1 MHRFFVD
8 DIQELNSRIMI
19 TGSDVNHIRSVLRLR
34 PGDEIQVSDGSTKDY
49 ICSIVSIEEDLV
61 QADIID
67 LLDSNAELPADITL
81 FQGVPK
87 GDKMET
93 IIQKCVEL
101 GVHEIIPV
109 MMDRTIV
116 KLDDKKKDK
125 KISRYMGISE
135 AAAKQSRRVIIPEVS
150 DYMSSKEAI
159 EYASKNMDVILFPYE
174 LAEGM
179 EESRCII
186 NDIVS
191 LVHTSKVPHR
201 DSPSGVLSSKF
212 PQGDCPCGVQVDST
226 DGIKMK
232 IGIFIGPEGGFS
244 ETEADLLKNV
254 GAKIISLGHRILRT
268 ETAGMT
274 VMSIL
279 SFQLDV

>member
-8 DIQELNSRIMI
+8 DIQELNSGVMI
-19 TGSDVNHIRSVLRLR
+19 TGSDVNHIKSVLRLR
-34 PGDEIQVSDGSTKDY
+34 PGDEIQVSDGSSKDY
-49 ICSIVSIEEDLV
+49 ICTIVSIEDDLV

-67 LLDSNAELPADITL
+67 LLDSNAELPSEITL

-101 GVHEIIPV
+101 GVHSIVPV
-109 MMDRTIV
+109 MMERTIV

-135 AAAKQSRRVIIPEVS
+135 AAAKQSRRVIIPEVT
-150 DYMSSKEAI
+150 DYMSSQAAI
-159 EYASKNMDVILFPYE
+159 EYAEKNMDVILFPYE

-179 EESRCII
+179 DESRQVI
-186 NDIVS
+186 NDIVE
-191 LVHTSKVPHR
+191 LARQKKIR
-201 DSPSGVLSSKF
+201 IGVF
-212 PQGDCPCGVQVDST
+212 V
-226 DGIKMK
+226 
-232 IGIFIGPEGGFS
+232 GPEGGFAES
-244 ETEADLLKNV
+244 EAEKLKNA
-254 GAKIISLGHRILRT
+254 GAKTISLGHRILRT

-279 SFQLDV
+279 SFLLDS

>member
-8 DIQELNSRIMI
+8 DIQELNSRVMI
-19 TGSDVNHIRSVLRLR
+19 TGSDVNHIKSVLRLR
-34 PGDEIQVSDGSTKDY
+34 PGDEIQVSDGSSKDY
-49 ICSIVSIEEDLV
+49 ICTIVSIEDDLV

-67 LLDSNAELPADITL
+67 LLDSNAELPSEITL

-101 GVHEIIPV
+101 GVHSIVPV
-109 MMDRTIV
+109 MMERTIV

-135 AAAKQSRRVIIPEVS
+135 AAAKQSRRVIIPEVT
-150 DYMSSKEAI
+150 DYMSSQAAI
-159 EYASKNMDVILFPYE
+159 EYAEKNMDVILFPYE

-179 EESRCII
+179 DESRQVI
-186 NDIVS
+186 NDIVE
-191 LVHTSKVPHR
+191 LARQKKIR
-201 DSPSGVLSSKF
+201 IGVF
-212 PQGDCPCGVQVDST
+212 V
-226 DGIKMK
+226 
-232 IGIFIGPEGGFS
+232 GPEGGFAES
-244 ETEADLLKNV
+244 EAEKLKKA
-254 GAKIISLGHRILRT
+254 GAKTISLGHRILRT

-279 SFQLDV
+279 SFLLDS

>member
-8 DIQELNSRIMI
+8 DIQELNSGVMI
-19 TGSDVNHIRSVLRLR
+19 TGSDVNHIKSVLRLR
-34 PGDEIQVSDGSTKDY
+34 PGDEIQVSDGSSKDY
-49 ICSIVSIEEDLV
+49 ICTIVSIEDDLV

-67 LLDSNAELPADITL
+67 LLDSNAELPSEITL

-87 GDKMET
+87 GDKIET

-101 GVHEIIPV
+101 GVHSIVPV
-109 MMDRTIV
+109 MMERTIV

-135 AAAKQSRRVIIPEVS
+135 AAAKQSRRVIIPEVT
-150 DYMSSKEAI
+150 DYMSSQAAI
-159 EYASKNMDVILFPYE
+159 EYAEKNMDVILFPYE

-179 EESRCII
+179 DESRQVI
-186 NDIVS
+186 NDIVE
-191 LVHTSKVPHR
+191 LARQKKIR
-201 DSPSGVLSSKF
+201 IGVF
-212 PQGDCPCGVQVDST
+212 V
-226 DGIKMK
+226 
-232 IGIFIGPEGGFS
+232 GPEGGFAES
-244 ETEADLLKNV
+244 EAEKLKKA
-254 GAKIISLGHRILRT
+254 GAKTISLGHRILRT

-279 SFQLDV
+279 SFLLDS

>member
-8 DIQELNSRIMI
+8 DIQELNSGVMI
-19 TGSDVNHIRSVLRLR
+19 TGSDVNHIKSVLRLR
-34 PGDEIQVSDGSTKDY
+34 PGDEIQVSDGSSKDY
-49 ICSIVSIEEDLV
+49 ICTIVSIEDDLV

-67 LLDSNAELPADITL
+67 LLDSNAELPSEITL

-101 GVHEIIPV
+101 GVHSIVPV
-109 MMDRTIV
+109 MMERTIV

-135 AAAKQSRRVIIPEVS
+135 AAAKQSRRVIIPEVT
-150 DYMSSKEAI
+150 DYMSSQAAI
-159 EYASKNMDVILFPYE
+159 EYAEKNMDVILFPYE

-179 EESRCII
+179 DESRQVI
-186 NDIVS
+186 NDIVE
-191 LVHTSKVPHR
+191 LARQKKIR
-201 DSPSGVLSSKF
+201 IGVF
-212 PQGDCPCGVQVDST
+212 V
-226 DGIKMK
+226 
-232 IGIFIGPEGGFS
+232 GPEGGFAES
-244 ETEADLLKNV
+244 EEEKLKKA
-254 GAKIISLGHRILRT
+254 GAKTISLGHRILRT

-279 SFQLDV
+279 SFLLDS

>member
-8 DIQELNSRIMI
+8 DIQELNSGVMI
-19 TGSDVNHIRSVLRLR
+19 TGSDVNHIKSVLRLR
-34 PGDEIQVSDGSTKDY
+34 PGDEIQVSDGSSKDY
-49 ICSIVSIEEDLV
+49 ICTIVSIEDDLV

-67 LLDSNAELPADITL
+67 LLDSNAELPSEITL

-101 GVHEIIPV
+101 GVHSIVPV
-109 MMDRTIV
+109 MMERTIV

-135 AAAKQSRRVIIPEVS
+135 AAAKQSRRVIIPEVT
-150 DYMSSKEAI
+150 DYMSSQAAI
-159 EYASKNMDVILFPYE
+159 EYAEKNIDVILFPYE

-179 EESRCII
+179 DESRQVI
-186 NDIVS
+186 NDIVE
-191 LVHTSKVPHR
+191 LARQKKIR
-201 DSPSGVLSSKF
+201 IGVF
-212 PQGDCPCGVQVDST
+212 V
-226 DGIKMK
+226 
-232 IGIFIGPEGGFS
+232 GPEGGFAES
-244 ETEADLLKNV
+244 EAEKLKKA
-254 GAKIISLGHRILRT
+254 GAKTISLGHRILRT

-279 SFQLDV
+279 SFLLDS

>member
-8 DIQELNSRIMI
+8 DIQELNSRVMI
-19 TGSDVNHIRSVLRLR
+19 KGSDVNHIKSVLRLR
-34 PGDEIQVSDGSTKDY
+34 PGDEIQVSDGSSKDY
-49 ICSIVSIEEDLV
+49 ICTIVSIEDDLV

-67 LLDSNAELPADITL
+67 LLDSNAELPSEITL

-101 GVHEIIPV
+101 GVHSIVPV
-109 MMDRTIV
+109 MMERTIV
-116 KLDDKKKDK
+116 KLDYKKKDK

-135 AAAKQSRRVIIPEVS
+135 AAAKQSRRVIIPEVT
-150 DYMSSKEAI
+150 DYMSSQAAI
-159 EYASKNMDVILFPYE
+159 EYAEKNMDVILFPYE

-179 EESRCII
+179 DESRQVI
-186 NDIVS
+186 NDIVE
-191 LVHTSKVPHR
+191 LARQKKIR
-201 DSPSGVLSSKF
+201 IGVF
-212 PQGDCPCGVQVDST
+212 V
-226 DGIKMK
+226 
-232 IGIFIGPEGGFS
+232 GPEGGFAES
-244 ETEADLLKNV
+244 EAEKLKKA
-254 GAKIISLGHRILRT
+254 GAKTISLGHRILRT

-279 SFQLDV
+279 SFLLDS

>member
-8 DIQELNSRIMI
+8 DIQELNSGVMI
-19 TGSDVNHIRSVLRLR
+19 TGSDVNHIKSVLRLR
-34 PGDEIQVSDGSTKDY
+34 PGDEIQVSDGSSKDY
-49 ICSIVSIEEDLV
+49 ICTIVSIEDDLV

-67 LLDSNAELPADITL
+67 LLDSNAELPAEITL

-101 GVHEIIPV
+101 GVHSIVPV
-109 MMDRTIV
+109 MMERTIV

-135 AAAKQSRRVIIPEVS
+135 AAAKQSRRVIIPEVT
-150 DYMSSKEAI
+150 DYMSSQAAI
-159 EYASKNMDVILFPYE
+159 EYAEKNMDVILFPYE

-179 EESRCII
+179 DESRQVI
-186 NDIVS
+186 NDIVE
-191 LVHTSKVPHR
+191 LARKKKIR
-201 DSPSGVLSSKF
+201 IGVF
-212 PQGDCPCGVQVDST
+212 V
-226 DGIKMK
+226 
-232 IGIFIGPEGGFS
+232 GPEGGFAES
-244 ETEADLLKNV
+244 EAEKLKKA
-254 GAKIISLGHRILRT
+254 GAKTISLGHRILRT

-279 SFQLDV
+279 SFLLDS

>member
-8 DIQELNSRIMI
+8 DIQELNSGVMI
-19 TGSDVNHIRSVLRLR
+19 TGSDVNHIKSVLRLR
-34 PGDEIQVSDGSTKDY
+34 PGDEIQVSDGSSKDY
-49 ICSIVSIEEDLV
+49 ICTIVSIEDDLV

-67 LLDSNAELPADITL
+67 LLDSNAELPSEITL

-101 GVHEIIPV
+101 GVHSIVPV
-109 MMDRTIV
+109 MMERTIV

-135 AAAKQSRRVIIPEVS
+135 AAAKQSRRVIIPEVT
-150 DYMSSKEAI
+150 DYMSSQAAI
-159 EYASKNMDVILFPYE
+159 EYAEKNMDVILFPYE

-179 EESRCII
+179 DESRQVI
-186 NDIVS
+186 NDIVE
-191 LVHTSKVPHR
+191 LARQKKIR
-201 DSPSGVLSSKF
+201 IGVF
-212 PQGDCPCGVQVDST
+212 V
-226 DGIKMK
+226 
-232 IGIFIGPEGGFS
+232 GPEGGFAES
-244 ETEADLLKNV
+244 EAEKLKKA
-254 GAKIISLGHRILRT
+254 GAKTISLGHRILRT

-279 SFQLDV
+279 SFLLDS

>member
-19 TGSDVNHIRSVLRLR
+19 TGPDVNHIRSVLRLR

-49 ICSIVSIEEDLV
+49 ICSIVSVEEDLV

-135 AAAKQSRRVIIPEVS
+135 AAAKQSRRVIIPEVF

-159 EYASKNMDVILFPYE
+159 KYAEDNMDVILFPYE

-179 EESRCII
+179 EESRRII

-191 LVHTSKVPHR
+191 LVHSSKVPHR
-201 DSPSGVLSSKF
+201 DSPG
-212 PQGDCPCGVQVDST
+212 GT
-226 DGIKMK
+226 KMK

-244 ETEADLLKNV
+244 ETEADLLKNA

>member
-8 DIQELNSRIMI
+8 DIQELNSRVMI
-19 TGSDVNHIRSVLRLR
+19 KGSDVNHIKSVLRLR
-34 PGDEIQVSDGSTKDY
+34 PGDEIQVSDGSSKDY
-49 ICSIVSIEEDLV
+49 ICTIVSIEDDLV

-67 LLDSNAELPADITL
+67 LLDSNAELPSEITL

-101 GVHEIIPV
+101 GVHSIVPV
-109 MMDRTIV
+109 MMERTIV

-135 AAAKQSRRVIIPEVS
+135 AAAKQSRRVIIPEVT
-150 DYMSSKEAI
+150 DYMSSQAAI
-159 EYASKNMDVILFPYE
+159 EYAEKNMDVILFPYE

-179 EESRCII
+179 DESRQVI
-186 NDIVS
+186 NDIVE
-191 LVHTSKVPHR
+191 LARQKKIR
-201 DSPSGVLSSKF
+201 IGVF
-212 PQGDCPCGVQVDST
+212 V
-226 DGIKMK
+226 
-232 IGIFIGPEGGFS
+232 GPEGGFAES
-244 ETEADLLKNV
+244 EAEKLKKA
-254 GAKIISLGHRILRT
+254 GAKTISLGHRILRT

-279 SFQLDV
+279 SFLLDS